1 MMTLRPANGDGDSPR
16 LLVVRNDKLG
26 DFMLAWPALA
36 GLKATDPS
44 PHVSVL
50 VPAYTAPLARQCPWI
65 DEVLID
71 PGEAGGRPGRQA
83 LLHQLREARFDALL
97 TLFSTPRIGWLGW
110 RAGIPLRLAPAT
122 KWAQLFYNRRI
133 VQRRSRSEKPEYLY
147 NLELA
152 EALLAELGL
161 AVPAR
166 PEPPYW
172 PLPEGVRE
180 AQRERISDELGLD
193 SSRPWF
199 FVHPGSGGSA
209 VNLSLERYATLV
221 LGVEARLAKANL
233 PAPAWV
239 LTAGPGEEAA
249 ADRLRERLVGDGV
262 TACLLPPRHGLE
274 DFALSLS
281 AADLFIAGST
291 GPLHIAGCLDRP
303 TAGFYPSRRSSTPLR
318 WQTCNAEA
326 RRLAF
331 CPPPG
336 AGERDMDSIDLEAAA
351 SRIADHLYHFPTS
364 ETTS

>member
-1 MMTLRPANGDGDSPR
+1 MTLRPACGDGDRPR

-36 GLKATDPS
+36 CLKAVDPA
-44 PHVSVL
+44 PRVSVL

-71 PGEAGGRPGRQA
+71 PGDAGGRAGHRT
-83 LLHQLREARFDALL
+83 LLKRLHEARFDALL

-166 PEPPYW
+166 PDPPYW
-172 PLPEGVRE
+172 PLPEGTRA
-180 AQRERISDELGLD
+180 AQRARIADELGLD
-193 SSRPWF
+193 DSRPWLF
-199 FVHPGSGGSA
+199 LHPGSGGSA
-209 VNLSLERYATLV
+209 VNLTLERYATLV
-221 LGVEARLAKANL
+221 LGVEARLAAASR

-249 ADRLRERLVGDGV
+249 ADRLRERLVGEGV
-262 TACLLPPRHGLE
+262 TADLLPPRHGLD

-303 TAGFYPSRRSSTPLR
+303 TAGFYPSRRSATPLR

-326 RRLAF
+326 HRLAF

-336 AGERDMDSIDLEAAA
+336 AGERDMESIDLEAAA
-351 SRIADHLYHFPTS
+351 SRIAGHLGHFPTR
-364 ETTS
+364 ETTP